1 MRCAFQDGSVTN
13 LIAVPI
19 LTRGPILKC
28 GKSRT
33 IHEDRRRV
41 QGTDDLIH
49 HVLNCVT
56 VPDASALVEM
66 LTKEKNLCHN
76 GG

>member
-1 MRCAFQDGSVTN
+1 MCCAFQDSSVTN

-19 LTRGPILKC
+19 LTRGSILKC
-28 GKSRT
+28 GKSRA
-33 IHEDRRRV
+33 IHEDRRRA

-49 HVLNCVT
+49 HVLNGVT

-66 LTKEKNLCHN
+66 LSNEKNLCHN